1 MSILMNKMQRFD
13 PTRKDEPM
21 KWYGVQ
27 KRLVKMDENE
37 VAELIADETTL
48 NSAEALMAIR
58 QLRKVVLRALLDG
71 KSVQLGNWGSFNL
84 RVGTSGA
91 ATREAL
97 TTVQVKSARI
107 HFSPGREM
115 KEALKRADFVW
126 LDSLTE
132 GR

>member
-27 KRLVKMDENE
+27 KRLTKMDENE

-48 NSAEALMAIR
+48 NPAEALMAIR

-84 RVGTSGA
+84 RVGTSGV

-97 TTVQVKSARI
+97 TTAQVKSARI
-107 HFSPGREM
+107 HFSPGRDM
-115 KEALKRADFVW
+115 KEALKRADYVW
-126 LDSLTE
+126 LDTLME